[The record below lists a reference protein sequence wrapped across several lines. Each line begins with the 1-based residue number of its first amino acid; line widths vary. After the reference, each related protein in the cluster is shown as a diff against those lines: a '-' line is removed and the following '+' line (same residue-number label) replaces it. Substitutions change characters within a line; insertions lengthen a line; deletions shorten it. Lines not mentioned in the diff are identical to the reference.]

1 MLTSDKVFNCR
12 ICAAQPVN
20 QMLQGCFE
28 PAPRPN
34 VILKEYV
41 FERCP
46 ITYQTPEGVLIYR
59 AHQDGLLAASYETKV
74 KLPAKLLAAVQHLDF
89 LKRLREASD
98 Y

>member
-20 QMLQGCFE
+20 QELQGCFK

-34 VILKEYV
+34 IILKEYV

-46 ITYQTPEGVLIYR
+46 ITYQSRETVLILR
-59 AHQDGLLAASYETKV
+59 AHQDGLLGVGYEAKV
-74 KLPAKLLAAVQHLDF
+74 RLPAKLLAAVQYMEF
-89 LKRLREASD
+89 LKRLREAHD